1 MIKKEYSANLTG
13 AWFLFYEIKQVIKL
27 MELGMNTQDI
37 RNEIIEENL
46 FQHKS
51 KSSVKRALP
60 TVIRRTELLSSELR
74 QVLLKD
80 NMENGRIINLYAI
93 MLEDRL
99 FSEFMYEVIEEKYK
113 SKQLYL
119 EDKDINGFFTKKAE
133 ESKKVAN
140 FKMSTIKKLRQVY
153 LKILME
159 VNILSDL
166 KSKDLNKIY
175 IDEKLANLIIAN
187 GGEDFIKI
195 FS

>member
-60 TVIRRTELLSSELR
+60 TVIRRTELLSPELR

>member
-1 MIKKEYSANLTG
+1 MTQKEYSANLTG

-51 KSSVKRALP
+51 KSSAKRALP
-60 TVIRRTELLSSELR
+60 TVVRRTELLSPELR
-74 QVLLKD
+74 QIILKD

-99 FSEFMYEVIEEKYK
+99 FSEFMYEVIGEKYK
-113 SKQLYL
+113 LEQLYL

-175 IDEKLANLIIAN
+175 IDEKLANLIITN

-195 FS
+195 FN

>member
-1 MIKKEYSANLTG
+1 MFKKEYSANLTG

-60 TVIRRTELLSSELR
+60 TLIRRAESLSPELR
-74 QVLLKD
+74 QIILKD

-99 FSEFMYEVIEEKYK
+99 FSEFMYEVIGEKYK
-113 SKQLYL
+113 LEQLYL
-119 EDKDINGFFTKKAE
+119 EDKDINVFFTKKAE

-187 GGEDFIKI
+187 NGEDFIKI